1 MVVVAESMVDC
12 WDVDGEARL
21 KAATL
26 LMRMEAL
33 ILEGE
38 KGGSKEEEKEVEEE
52 VFEV

>member
-26 LMRMEAL
+26 LMRMEA
-33 ILEGE
+33 ILNE
-38 KGGSKEEEKEVEEE
+38 KGSSKEEEKKVENE